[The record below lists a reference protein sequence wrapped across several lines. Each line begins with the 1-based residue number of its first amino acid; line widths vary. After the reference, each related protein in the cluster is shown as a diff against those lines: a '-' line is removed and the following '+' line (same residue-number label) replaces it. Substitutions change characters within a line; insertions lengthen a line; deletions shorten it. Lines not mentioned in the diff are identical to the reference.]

1 MRIGVFAKT
10 FPGRTPDAVLRQ
22 SAASGFEGVQ
32 YNMAC
37 SGLASMPDEIA
48 PDAARAVADSAR
60 VSGQQIFAVSGT
72 YNMIHPD
79 PAVRRAGERRL
90 AVIAAA
96 CRDMGTSLVTLCTG
110 TRDAQDQWR
119 HHPENAT
126 PEAWRDLLQA
136 FETAVRIAEDHGVL
150 LGVEP
155 ELANVVSSATAARR
169 LIDEMGSRAIR
180 IVLDPANLAEKAEPS
195 ERRRII
201 AHAVDLLAGDIAMA
215 HAKDRA
221 ADGSVA
227 TAGKGVIDFGHF
239 LARLKSMG
247 FDGPLVAH
255 GFEADE
261 AADVARFLR
270 EQREA
275 LPS

>member
-1 MRIGVFAKT
+1 MKIGVFAKT
-10 FPGRTPDAVLRQ
+10 FPGTNPEAVLRQ
-22 SAASGFEGVQ
+22 SAAAGFEGVQ

-48 PDAARAVADSAR
+48 DEQARAVASAAAAA
-60 VSGQQIFAVSGT
+60 GQDIFAVSGT

-90 AVIAAA
+90 DVIAAA
-96 CRDMGTSLVTLCTG
+96 CRRMGASLVTLCTG
-110 TRDAQDQWR
+110 TRDADDQWR
-119 HHPENAT
+119 HHPENGS
-126 PEAWRDLLQA
+126 PEAWRDLLHS
-136 FETAVRIAEDHGVL
+136 FEAAIPIAESHGIM

-155 ELANVVSSATAARR
+155 ELGNVVSSAAVARR
-169 LIDEMGSRAIR
+169 LIDETGSGRIG
-180 IVLDPANLAEKAEPS
+180 IVLDPANLAERCEPD

-201 AHAVDLLAGDIAMA
+201 AEAVDMLANRIVMA
-215 HAKDRA
+215 HAKDRY
-221 ADGSVA
+221 ADGHVA

-239 LARLKSMG
+239 LSRLRMAG

-261 AADVARFLR
+261 AAGVASFLR
-270 EQREA
+270 KA
-275 LPS
+275 LSA

>member
-1 MRIGVFAKT
+1 MKIGVFAKT

-22 SAASGFEGVQ
+22 SAAAGFEGVQ

-37 SGLASMPDEIA
+37 SGLATMPDAIA
-48 PDAARAVADSAR
+48 PDAARAVATASQ
-60 VSGQQIFAVSGT
+60 VTGQQVFAVSGT
-72 YNMIHPD
+72 YNMIHAD

-110 TRDAQDQWR
+110 TRDAEDQWR
-119 HHPENAT
+119 HHPENASAET
-126 PEAWRDLLQA
+126 WRDLLKS
-136 FETAVRIAEDHGVL
+136 FEVAVRIAEDHGIL

-180 IVLDPANLAEKAEPS
+180 IVLDPANLAERAEPL

-201 AHAVDLLAGDIAMA
+201 EQSVDLLAGDIVMA

-221 ADGSVA
+221 EDGSVA

-239 LARLKSMG
+239 LSRLKSAG
-247 FDGPLVAH
+247 FDGPIVAH
-255 GFEADE
+255 GFEAGE
-261 AADVARFLR
+261 AADVARFLHA
-270 EQREA
+270 QRAA
-275 LPS
+275 LPA

>member
-1 MRIGVFAKT
+1 MQIGIFAKT

-37 SGLASMPDEIA
+37 SGLASMPDEIM
-48 PDAARAVADSAR
+48 PDVARAVTAASQ
-60 VSGQQIFAVSGT
+60 VTGQGVFAVSGT

-79 PAVRRAGERRL
+79 PAVRSAGERRL

-96 CRDMGTSLVTLCTG
+96 CRGMGTSLVTLCTG
-110 TRDAQDQWR
+110 TRDAEDQWR
-119 HHPENAT
+119 HHPENASN
-126 PEAWRDLLQA
+126 EAWRDLRQS
-136 FETAVRIAEDHGVL
+136 FEAAIRIAEDHGIL

-155 ELANVVSSATAARR
+155 ELGNVVSSATAARR

-180 IVLDPANLAEKAEPS
+180 IVLDPANLAEQAETAA
-195 ERRRII
+195 RRRII
-201 AHAVDLLAGDIAMA
+201 EQAVDLLAGDFVMA

-239 LARLKSMG
+239 LARLKAAG

-270 EQREA
+270 AQCEA

>member
-1 MRIGVFAKT
+1 MKIGVFAKT
-10 FPGRTPDAVLRQ
+10 FPGRTPDAVLRH
-22 SAASGFEGVQ
+22 SAAVGFEGVQ

-37 SGLASMPDEIA
+37 SGLASMPEEIA
-48 PDAARAVADSAR
+48 PDAARAVAAAAEAT
-60 VSGQQIFAVSGT
+60 GQEIFAVSGT

-79 PAVRRAGERRL
+79 AAMRAAGERRL

-110 TRDAQDQWR
+110 TRDAEDQWR
-119 HHPENAT
+119 HHPENAS
-126 PEAWRDLLQA
+126 PEAWRDLLRA
-136 FETAVRIAEDHGVL
+136 FESAVRIAEDHGIQ

-155 ELANVVSSATAARR
+155 ELANVVNSATAARR
-169 LIDEMGSRAIR
+169 LIDEMGSSTIR
-180 IVLDPANLAEKAEPS
+180 IVLDPANLAEEAEPAT
-195 ERRRII
+195 RRRII
-201 AHAVDLLAGDIAMA
+201 EEAVDLLSDRIIMA

-239 LARLKSMG
+239 FETLKSAG

-261 AADVARFLR
+261 AADVARFLHQ
-270 EQREA
+270 QRDA
-275 LPS
+275 LS